1 MKRVTFGWSFF
12 VTMYLVISIS
22 VPVWGRAI
30 KIGVIG
36 PMNFFQGKDHW
47 NGAIMV
53 VEEINTKGGIQ
64 VGKEK

>member
-1 MKRVTFGWSFF
+1 MKILTLGWRLLLTLCIVMVMCF
-12 VTMYLVISIS
+12 
-22 VPVWGRAI
+22 PAWGRTI